1 MNAWESGVAGAW
13 GAVLAVLGMA
23 LVTYACRAS
32 GVVLMSRIRITPRV
46 ERALRALPGSIV
58 VATVLPLGLDGGLAA
73 MLGLG
78 VTVLA
83 MSLARIEL
91 VAIVAGL
98 AAVALL
104 RWAGL

>member
-1 MNAWESGVAGAW
+1 MSAWSSLLAGPW
-13 GAVLAVLGMA
+13 GAGFAVVGMA

-32 GVVLMSRIRITPRV
+32 GVVLMSRVRITSRV

-58 VATVLPLGLDGGLAA
+58 VATVLPLGLDGGPAA

-91 VAIVAGL
+91 AAIVAGL

>member
-1 MNAWESGVAGAW
+1 MSAWSSLLAGPW
-13 GAVLAVLGMA
+13 GAGLAVLGMA

-32 GVVLMSRIRITPRV
+32 GVLLMSRVRITPRL

-58 VATVLPLGLDGGLAA
+58 VATILPLGLDGGLAA

-104 RWAGL
+104 RAAGW

>member
-1 MNAWESGVAGAW
+1 MNTWFSGIGGTW
-13 GAVLAVLGMA
+13 GAGLAVLGMA

-58 VATVLPLGLDGGLAA
+58 VATILPLGLDGGPAA
-73 MLGLG
+73 MLALG
-78 VTVLA
+78 ITVLA

-91 VAIVAGL
+91 VAIVTGL

-104 RWAGL
+104 RSAGL